1 MWTPDA
7 RTGWRQIVVLRS
19 TSGIIANGFRII
31 TGTQTSS
38 VFKCRGNLSVAPFC
52 VLNCQVADS
61 ITLSRIRDVYL
72 SMTGDAVFKRIVT
85 TSGYGAASFDFA
97 NNKPIELIEG
107 PHLLYLL
114 ETHAGIKARI
124 EVHDDWRDPVPDSGE
139 FVSPSEESRPPD
151 RPPSI

>member
-1 MWTPDA
+1 M
-7 RTGWRQIVVLRS
+7 Q
-19 TSGIIANGFRII
+19 
-31 TGTQTSS
+31 
-38 VFKCRGNLSVAPFC
+38 GNLSVAPILCSELPSGGQHHC
-52 VLNCQVADS
+52 VANSGRLPS
-61 ITLSRIRDVYL
+61 T
-72 SMTGDAVFKRIVT
+72 TGDAVFQRIVT

-139 FVSPSEESRPPD
+139 FLSPSEESRPPD